1 MWENYIGGSM
11 NLKRLKD
18 LREDHDLTH
27 RKLAEIIHCNA
38 NTYSSWE
45 NGYALIPLSYL
56 DQLSVFYKV
65 TFSYIIGKTKVREC
79 DKVIGKL
86 NPQVLLSNMKKERKS
101 RNLTQ
106 EDVANILQIAKTTY
120 HDYEHGKYEI
130 KLDKLIELVSYYS
143 VDIDV
148 FCGKIEPK

>member
-18 LREDHDLTH
+18 LREDNDLTH
-27 RKLAEIIHCNA
+27 KKLAEILKCNA

-56 DQLSVFYKV
+56 DELSIYYKV
-65 TFSYIIGKTKVREC
+65 SFSYIIGNTKAHKYSEE
-79 DKVIGKL
+79 IGKMNQQIL
-86 NPQVLLSNMKKERKS
+86 WANMKKERKN

-106 EDVANILQIAKTTY
+106 EDVANILHIAKTTY
-120 HDYEHGKYEI
+120 HDYEHGKYAI
-130 KLDKLIELVSYYS
+130 KLDKLIELVNYYK

-148 FCGKIEPK
+148 FCGKIK